1 MYSYDQAPVI
11 ASRAMLEV
19 HDCYKAFDKTPVLNG
34 VSLRVNKG
42 DVITVIGPSGS
53 GKTTLLRCINFL
65 ERADKGEMLFNGQQ
79 IDMHALHG
87 RAVVEFRKR
96 TGFVFQSYN
105 LFRNK
110 TAVQNVAEGLIVARH
125 MPRSEAIAIARQA
138 LDRVGLADRCDHYP
152 HQLSGGQ
159 QQRVGIARAIAANP
173 EVIMFDEPTS
183 ALDPELVGEVL
194 AVMRDLANSGMT
206 MLVVTHEMNFARHV
220 SNQVIFMDGGV
231 VVEQGAPAQIFDAP
245 RMPRTQQFLQ
255 AITRK

>member
-1 MYSYDQAPVI
+1 
-11 ASRAMLEV
+11 
-19 HDCYKAFDKTPVLNG
+19 
-34 VSLRVNKG
+34 
-42 DVITVIGPSGS
+42 
-53 GKTTLLRCINFL
+53 
-65 ERADKGEMLFNGQQ
+65 MLFGNQT
-79 IDMHALHG
+79 IDMHTMRG

-125 MPRSEAIAIARQA
+125 MKRDQAMDIAMHA
-138 LDRVGLADRCDHYP
+138 LDRVGLAERGDAFP

-173 EVIMFDEPTS
+173 ELIMFDEPTS

-194 AVMRDLANSGMT
+194 AVMRDLAQDGMT

-220 SNQVIFMDGGV
+220 ANQVLFMDGGV
-231 VVEQGAPAQIFDAP
+231 VVEHGTPEQIFDQPAEA
-245 RMPRTQQFLQ
+245 RTQQFLQ
-255 AITRK
+255 AISQK